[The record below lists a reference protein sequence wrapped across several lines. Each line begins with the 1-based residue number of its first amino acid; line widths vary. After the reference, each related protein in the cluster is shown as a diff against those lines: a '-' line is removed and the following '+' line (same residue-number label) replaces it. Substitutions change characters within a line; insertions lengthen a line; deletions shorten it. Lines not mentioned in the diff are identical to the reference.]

1 MEWKP
6 VDVDVETVDWEGKRK
21 IIRDVPAERDS
32 KSRRLRVD
40 PEAVARAELR
50 EIADSLG
57 IFERDVLLFLLLQAK
72 PGPFRRGHISQKYK
86 LNKMLWYQWKEL
98 EGIGLGEAVAH
109 DEFVAEPRGPVPE
122 SLWNDLTRL
131 RKQGL
136 IRTTGGRRAKVTVEV
151 DLTEDGEE
159 IAKQLWDQVPQP
171 YLVVTSRVKDWLF
184 PLNPKTIQARVH
196 RDYPEMR
203 KTFTEPDET

>member
-6 VDVDVETVDWEGKRK
+6 VDVDVGTVDWEGKRK
-21 IIRDVPAERDS
+21 IIRNVPAERDS
-32 KSRRLRVD
+32 KSGRLRVD

-57 IFERDVLLFLLLQAK
+57 IHERDVLLFLLLQAK

-109 DEFVAEPRGPVPE
+109 DEFIAEPRGPVPKN
-122 SLWNDLTRL
+122 LWDDLTRL
-131 RKQGL
+131 KKQNL

-159 IAKQLWDQVPQP
+159 IAKELWNLVPQP

-184 PLNPKTIQARVH
+184 PLDPETIRARVH
-196 RDYPEMR
+196 RDYPEMK
-203 KTFTEPDET
+203 KTYTQPDET